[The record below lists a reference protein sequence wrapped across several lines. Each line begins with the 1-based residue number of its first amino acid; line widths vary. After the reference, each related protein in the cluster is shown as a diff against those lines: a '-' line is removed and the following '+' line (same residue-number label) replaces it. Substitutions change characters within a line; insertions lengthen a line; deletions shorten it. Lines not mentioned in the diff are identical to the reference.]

1 MSHESENR
9 FRVKDM
15 RKSKNLKERGANLK
29 DCDAL

>member
-15 RKSKNLKERGANLK
+15 RKTNLKERGANLK